1 MTNRR
6 PPSRRALLA
15 SLLAAP
21 ALAQPAPP
29 ELRVGGLFPLSGA
42 NALLGDEAAR
52 GLELAIAERN
62 AAGGRQIRLMRADVT
77 EPAQALAEARRLI
90 QAERVA
96 LLFGSVS
103 APIGLAASQAAESLD
118 SSYVELA
125 AAADALIERGARH
138 VIRTAPAALDYGQL
152 GADALTRFLPNHLGQ
167 PADVL
172 RIAILHESSAS
183 PESIATHLEAKLR
196 EAGLVV
202 AERLPHAT
210 RTPEMP
216 AMVQRLRAAGVNV
229 LIHAA
234 AESDAVALFR
244 AMQDAAWR
252 PAAVIGAGPAWG
264 LTDLARAVGPGLEAC
279 FALDMPPIE
288 TAERW
293 AMGARP
299 FAEAYQRR
307 WGSAPRSGLSLA
319 AYAGALAV
327 LSQPNLERGPLR
339 ASLAALD
346 QPEGQWANGWG
357 FRLEDRGQNSRARP
371 VLLQWQ
377 AGRPMA
383 VFPADAAAASPV

>member
-1 MTNRR
+1 MTNH
-6 PPSRRALLA
+6 PTPLRRALLA
-15 SLLAAP
+15 SLLATP
-21 ALAQPAPP
+21 ALAQTAQA
-29 ELRVGGLFPLSGA
+29 EWRLGGLFPLSGA

-62 AAGGRQIRLMRADVT
+62 AAGGRQMRLIRADVT
-77 EPAQALAEARRLI
+77 EPAQALGEARRLI
-90 QAERVA
+90 QTERAV

-103 APIGLAASQAAESLD
+103 APIGLAASQAAESLEA
-118 SSYVELA
+118 SYVELI
-125 AAADALIERGARH
+125 AAADALIDRGARH
-138 VIRTAPAALDYGQL
+138 MVRTAPAAADYGQL

-167 PADVL
+167 PADGL
-172 RIAILHESSAS
+172 RIAILHEASAS

-244 AMQDAAWR
+244 AMQDGGWR

-264 LTDLARAVGPGLEAC
+264 LADLARAIGPGLEAC

-293 AMGARP
+293 AAGARP

-319 AYAGALAV
+319 AYAGAQLI
-327 LSQPNLERGPLR
+327 LGQPSLERGPLR
-339 ASLAALD
+339 AALAALD

-377 AGRPMA
+377 AGRPVT
-383 VFPADAAAASPV
+383 VFPPDAAAASPV

>member
-1 MTNRR
+1 MTNPSPLFRR
-6 PPSRRALLA
+6 TLLA
-15 SLLAAP
+15 SALATP
-21 ALAQPAPP
+21 ALSQGGQG
-29 ELRVGGLFPLSGA
+29 EWRLGGLFPLSGA

-62 AAGGRQIRLMRADVT
+62 ANGGRPFRLIRADVT
-77 EPAQALAEARRLI
+77 EPGQALTEARRLI
-90 QAERVA
+90 QAERAA

-138 VIRTAPAALDYGQL
+138 VFRTAPAAADYGQL
-152 GADALTRFLPNHLGQ
+152 GAEALTRFLPNHLRQ
-167 PADVL
+167 PADGL
-172 RIAILHESSAS
+172 RIVILHEASAS
-183 PESIATHLEAKLR
+183 PESIATHLEARLR

-210 RTPEMP
+210 RTPEMA

-234 AESDAVALFR
+234 AEGDSIALFR
-244 AMQDAAWR
+244 AMQEAAWR
-252 PAAVIGAGPAWG
+252 PAAVIGAGLAWG
-264 LTDLARAVGPGLEAC
+264 LGDLARAIGPVLDGC
-279 FALDMPPIE
+279 FALDVPPIE

-293 AMGARP
+293 AAGARP

-319 AYAGALAV
+319 AYAGAQLVLA
-327 LSQPNLERGPLR
+327 QPSLERGALR
-339 ASLAALD
+339 ASLTALD
-346 QPEGQWANGWG
+346 QAEGQWPNGWG
-357 FRLEDRGQNSRARP
+357 FRLDERGQNIRARP

-377 AGRPMA
+377 AGRPVT
-383 VFPADAAAASPV
+383 VFPPDAAAASPA

>member
-1 MTNRR
+1 M
-6 PPSRRALLA
+6 RRALLA

-21 ALAQPAPP
+21 ALAQNAPA
-29 ELRVGGLFPLSGA
+29 EWRLGGLFPLSGA
-42 NALLGDEAAR
+42 SALLGDEAAR

-62 AAGGRQIRLMRADVT
+62 AAGGRPMRLIRADVT

-90 QAERVA
+90 QAERAV

-118 SSYVELA
+118 ASYVELT
-125 AAADALIERGARH
+125 AAADALIDRGARH
-138 VIRTAPAALDYGQL
+138 LFRTAPAAADYGQL
-152 GADALTRFLPNHLGQ
+152 GAEALTRFLPNHLGQ
-167 PADVL
+167 PADGL
-172 RIAILHESSAS
+172 RIAILHEASAS
-183 PESIATHLEAKLR
+183 PESIATQLEAKLR
-196 EAGLVV
+196 EVGLVV

-234 AESDAVALFR
+234 AEGDAVALFR
-244 AMQDAAWR
+244 AMQDAGWR

-264 LTDLARAVGPGLEAC
+264 LADLARAIGPGLEAC

-293 AMGARP
+293 AAGARP

-319 AYAGALAV
+319 AFAGALVV
-327 LSQPNLERGPLR
+327 LGQPSLERGPLR
-339 ASLAALD
+339 ASLTALD

-377 AGRPMA
+377 AGRPVA